1 MKTCLIQSGALGWMR
16 WMLAA
21 CLLPSL
27 AYAHDGVNQ
36 THGFAHGFMHPLAGL
51 DPIAAMAAPGVYLF
65 VS

>member
-1 MKTCLIQSGALGWMR
+1 MKTCLIKSGSLRWMP